1 MKHVGKENMNG
12 IATILS
18 LKVNPLQMA
27 CTGGRSRNVI
37 CSPSIA
43 CMANETPHLSYTIV
57 AGDEYCLWW
66 GVGI

>member
-18 LKVNPLQMA
+18 LKVNPLQMV
-27 CTGGRSRNVI
+27 CTGGQSRNVI

-43 CMANETPHLSYTIV
+43 CMTHKPI
-57 AGDEYCLWW
+57 
-66 GVGI
+66 